1 MASRS
6 PRIARALW
14 IALAV
19 LLLLLAGAFVYASV
33 WIKGFL
39 RSEEFRQLVDAKTG
53 AALHAEATYG
63 PLQWVGSS
71 VHSDSLQATGLTD
84 SPVASLRADQIRA
97 EVNWRAIWDGA
108 WRIDKVDVISLDA
121 TFRPSSGQTDAE
133 PALPPKPSGLESYL
147 PRRFELG
154 QLNAS
159 NSNLKF
165 LGAGGVSLATITGVA
180 LKVTP
185 DGDGWAVAGSGG
197 KLTLPM
203 APVLDIT
210 SFRTRLQNAT
220 CFVNDAQFRLGASGK
235 ISAMGEFSDNS
246 KLQLEWDHVDINP
259 LLGSNWSNRLH
270 GIIEGTSAVAW
281 PKSGILAGTAKGKF
295 KLTEGRLENLQI
307 LEQIATFTGAPQFRR
322 MPLQEVSGTYEI
334 ANGSMQIN
342 ALVLESKGLLRVEG
356 SCKIGLDQSVNGT
369 FQVGVTPQTLQWL
382 PGSRERVFTVARD
395 GYLWTSLRLGG
406 TAQNLQ
412 EDLSAR
418 LAGAM
423 KDQVIDTGLKT
434 LEAAPPEVK
443 KGAKDLIDTL
453 MPLLPVPLP

>member
-6 PRIARALW
+6 PRSLRALW
-14 IALAV
+14 IVLAV
-19 LLLLLAGAFVYASV
+19 LLVVIAGACIYASV

-39 RSEEFRQLVDAKTG
+39 RSEEFRQLVNAKTG
-53 AALHAEATYG
+53 AALHADATYA
-63 PLQWVGSS
+63 PLRWVGPS
-71 VHSDSLQATGLTD
+71 VHSDSLQATGLPD

-97 EVNWRAIWDGA
+97 EVNWRAAWDGA
-108 WRIDKVDVISLDA
+108 WRIDQVDVISLDA
-121 TFRPSSGQTDAE
+121 TFRPSSGQTEAE
-133 PALPPKPSGLESYL
+133 PPLPPKPTGLESYL

-154 QLNAS
+154 QLDADRA
-159 NSNLKF
+159 NLTF
-165 LGAGGVSLATITGVA
+165 LSSTGTSLAAITGVA

-185 DGDGWAVAGSGG
+185 DGEGWAVAGSGG
-197 KLTLPM
+197 KLALPL
-203 APVLDIT
+203 APVLEIN

-220 CFVNDAQFRLGASGK
+220 CFVNDAQFRLGPSGK

-259 LLGSNWSNRLH
+259 LLGSDWRNRLH
-270 GIIEGTSAVAW
+270 GILKGTSAVAW
-281 PKSGILAGTAKGKF
+281 PKAGILAGTAKGKF
-295 KLTEGRLENLQI
+295 KLTEGRLENLQV

-334 ANGSMQIN
+334 ANGSVQIN

-356 SCKIGLDQSVNGT
+356 SCKIGVDQSVDGT

-406 TAQNLQ
+406 TAQNLK
-412 EDLSAR
+412 EDLSSR

-423 KDQVIDTGLKT
+423 KDEVIDTGMQV
-434 LEAAPPEVK
+434 LEVAPPEVK
-443 KGAKDLIDTL
+443 KGAKELIDTL